1 MERDS
6 QKNLSEMNSPKH
18 TFDYKKNVKLLKLY
32 GKIRKGNTSH
42 KKRKKDFGDE
52 GDLEIRNKQLSNED
66 QRSAT
71 KGFDQ

>member
-18 TFDYKKNVKLLKLY
+18 TFDYKKNVKLLKLA

-52 GDLEIRNKQLSNED
+52 GDL
-66 QRSAT
+66 
-71 KGFDQ
+71 